1 MVERN
6 ILDVLDQMQKIVK
19 NDEGA
24 FKTIQAI
31 KDKVQKDS
39 SFCDPS
45 NQTVLWLKVR
55 GMLNEIFSGHP
66 KGRELARVFA
76 GE

>member
-6 ILDVLDQMQKIVK
+6 ILDVLDQMQKIVE

-24 FKTIQAI
+24 FETIQAI
-31 KDKVQKDS
+31 KDKVKGDS
-39 SFCDPS
+39 NFCDPA
-45 NQTVLWLKVR
+45 NQTVLWLKAQR
-55 GMLNEIFSGHP
+55 MLNESFSGHP

-76 GE
+76 GK

>member
-39 SFCDPS
+39 SF
-45 NQTVLWLKVR
+45 
-55 GMLNEIFSGHP
+55 
-66 KGRELARVFA
+66 
-76 GE
+76 